1 MTFDQ
6 RRRLPFSWVDVF
18 TDSPLAGNPLPVVA
32 DADGLSVESM
42 QLIARE
48 FNQSETT
55 IVMQADLS
63 ADWKLRSFTPSG
75 VEVSGAGHNAM
86 GAWISLAAAGQLDPD
101 RDHFVQ
107 QIGDELLDVRV
118 TARAPGSASVSMV
131 QSAPVFVRTAA
142 TNAVLAEILR
152 VPFCRIGPVITV
164 ASTGVPH
171 LLVPLTDIEIVD
183 RVDPNPDRL
192 RPFLSEL
199 GAEGC
204 YVYALTPNTEGSDA
218 YARFFNPTVGIVE
231 DPATGTAAG
240 PLAALLAR
248 DGAVRSVGSVRIEQG
263 TRLGRSSILNL
274 DVAEGVRLSGGGV
287 VIAEGVMY
295 V

>member
-1 MTFDQ
+1 MTLDQ

-55 IVMQADLS
+55 FVMRADFD

-86 GAWISLAAAGQLDPD
+86 GAWISLAASGQLDPN

-118 TARAPGSASVSMV
+118 TTRAPGSASVSML
-131 QSAPVFVRTAA
+131 QSDPVFVRTAA

-152 VPFCRIGPVITV
+152 VPFCRIGSVITV

-171 LLVPLTDIEIVD
+171 LLVPLTDAEIVD
-183 RVDPNPDRL
+183 RVDPNSDRL

-204 YVYALTPNTEGSDA
+204 YVYALTPEAEGSDA

-240 PLAALLAR
+240 PLAAMMAR
-248 DGAVRSVGSVRIEQG
+248 DGAVRSAGSVRIEQG

-274 DVAEGVRLSGGGV
+274 DVAEGVRLSGRGV
-287 VIAEGVMY
+287 VIAEGAMFV
-295 V
+295 

>member
-1 MTFDQ
+1 MTLHSRQ
-6 RRRLPFSWVDVF
+6 RLSFSWVDVF
-18 TDSPLAGNPLPVVA
+18 TNSPLAGNPLPVVA

-55 IVMQADLS
+55 FVMEAAHA
-63 ADWKLRSFTPSG
+63 ADWQLRSFTPTG
-75 VEVSGAGHNAM
+75 VEVTGAGHNAM
-86 GAWISLAAAGQLDPD
+86 GAWISLAASGQLDAD
-101 RDHFVQ
+101 RDHFTQ
-107 QIGDELLDVRV
+107 QIGNELLDVQV
-118 TARAPGSASVSMV
+118 TARAPGGASVSMV
-131 QSAPVFVRTAA
+131 QSDPVFVRTAA
-142 TNAVLAEILR
+142 SSAVLAEILR
-152 VPFCRIGPVITV
+152 VPFSHIGPVITV

-171 LLVPLTDIEIVD
+171 LLVPLMDVEIVD

-192 RPFLSEL
+192 RPFLSRL

-204 YVYALTPNTEGSDA
+204 YVYALTPQSTRSDA

-240 PLAALLAR
+240 PLAAMMAR
-248 DGAVRSVGSVRIEQG
+248 DGAVRTAESVRIEQG

-274 DVAEGVRLSGGGV
+274 DVTDGVRLSGHGI
-287 VIAEGVMY
+287 VIAEGAMFV
-295 V
+295 